1 MGFILKSGNSLIFVY
16 MMTNPKG
23 MDKLFG
29 GKEFEDVV
37 NWTK

>member
-1 MGFILKSGNSLIFVY
+1 MDFILKSGDSLIFVY
-16 MMTNPKG
+16 MMINPKG